1 MQLDVKDI
9 LGRPH
14 TAGYITAYGETIY
27 SISHGRVRCYDV
39 RKRCAYCLDYEAT
52 GDLTMIAISPCGNY
66 IIVADSQNRSH
77 LLRNGQPVPRASLGQ
92 RVERA
97 ALSAN
102 GVVAVSY

>member
-14 TAGYITAYGETIY
+14 TAGPIVAHGETVY

-39 RKRCAYCLDYEAT
+39 RRRCAHCLGYEAT
-52 GDLTMIAISPCGNY
+52 GDLTSIAVSPCGDY
-66 IIVADSQNRSH
+66 LVVCDSQNRSQ
-77 LLRNGQPVPRASLGQ
+77 LLFRGQPVPRARLGQ

-97 ALSAN
+97 ALSAS